1 MSQTIIVIDDLS
13 DWAHF
18 YPSKQVMTFSQYFKE
33 QPRSSAQRTRVINL
47 CDNSRY
53 LSDGYYCSLLAEA
66 RRNHVIPSVR
76 VLNDLAKRSL
86 YRLHLED
93 VSETLEKTLR
103 ACSHDEVIRLKTFF
117 GNAMQSEYRELARR
131 LFERFPC
138 PILEV
143 TLRFRKRWEITALKP
158 RSHRGLTDEEETAF
172 ADALD
177 EFSRKIW
184 RKTRTRKNFRYDMA
198 ILVNPDEKLPPSDK
212 SALKKMITAGNE
224 LGIDVELIT
233 QADYMSLPEFDGL
246 FIRETTAIDH
256 HTYRF
261 SKRAESE
268 NMVVID
274 DPTSILRCTN
284 KVYLAELFRAHKVP
298 TPRTRVIQKNN
309 PQQIEELEKD
319 FGYPIV
325 IKIPDGSFSRGV
337 VKVANNDEL
346 HRHLDE
352 LFRKSSLLLAQE
364 FLFTEFDWR
373 IGILNHKPLFAC
385 RYFMVRNHW
394 QIYRHGDNGTRSGG
408 FETVAIESA
417 PRAVVQAALNA
428 TLPIGDGLYGVDVKE
443 ANNKGYV
450 IEVNDNPNIDSGIE
464 DRYLGKEL
472 YRLLMGEFLRRM
484 NLRRSMQQ

>member
-13 DWAHF
+13 DWEHF
-18 YPSKQVMTFSQYFKE
+18 YPSEQVITFSQYFKE
-33 QPRSSAQRTRVINL
+33 QPRSVDQRTRVINL
-47 CDNSRY
+47 CNHSRY

-76 VLNDLAKRSL
+76 VLNDLSKRAL

-103 ACSHDEVIRLKTFF
+103 SHDHETKIRIRTFF
-117 GNAMQSEYRELARR
+117 GHTVQAEYRELGRH

-143 TLRFRKRWEITALKP
+143 TLRYRKRWEITGLKP
-158 RSHRGLTDEEETAF
+158 RSHRELSDEEETAF
-172 ADALD
+172 AEALN

-184 RKTRTRKNFRYDMA
+184 RKRKTRKNFRYDMA
-198 ILVNPDEKLPPSDK
+198 ILVNPEEKLPPSDK
-212 SALKKMITAGNE
+212 SALKKMIAAGNE

-233 QADYMSLPEFDGL
+233 QTDYMSLPEFDGL

-261 SKRAESE
+261 AKRAESE

-298 TPRTRVIQKNN
+298 IPRTRVLHKNN
-309 PQQIEELEKD
+309 AQQIIDLEND
-319 FGYPIV
+319 IGYPIV

-337 VKVANNDEL
+337 VKVQNNAEL
-346 HRHLDE
+346 QQQLGE
-352 LFRKSSLLLAQE
+352 LFQKSSLLLAQE
-364 FLFTEFDWR
+364 YLFTEFDWR
-373 IGILNHKPLFAC
+373 IGILNRKPLFAC
-385 RYFMVRNHW
+385 RYYMVKNHW
-394 QIYRHGDNGTRSGG
+394 QIYRHGSSRTRSGG
-408 FETVAIESA
+408 FDTVAVESV
-417 PRAVVQAALNA
+417 PKPVLHAALNA
-428 TLPIGDGLYGVDVKE
+428 TLPIGDGFYGVDVKE
-443 ANNKGYV
+443 SNNKGYV
-450 IEVNDNPNIDSGIE
+450 IEVNDNPNIDGGVE
-464 DRYLGKEL
+464 DKYLGKDL
-472 YRLLMGEFLRRM
+472 YRMLMGEFLRRM
-484 NLRRSMQQ
+484 DLRRNIP